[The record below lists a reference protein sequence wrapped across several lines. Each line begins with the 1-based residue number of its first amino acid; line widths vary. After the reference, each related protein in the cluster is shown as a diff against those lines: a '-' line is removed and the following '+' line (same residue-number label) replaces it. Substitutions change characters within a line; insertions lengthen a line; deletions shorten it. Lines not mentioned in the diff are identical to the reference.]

1 MTSKISFEQF
11 VPLALRTESRL
22 DAVKMDKETL
32 IALLR
37 VGIAA
42 GEVLDVVKKSVF
54 YNKPSK
60 FDANIIE
67 TLEQVQY
74 AFNDATDALN
84 CAYNDKPSEALDS
97 KNADYEL
104 NPRLLHCIL
113 GKFTESAELLS
124 AIHKT
129 LSTGTPL
136 DTVNVMEELG
146 DDQWYDAVIVDET
159 GIDLDTARFRVINK
173 LSIRYPDK
181 FDDVKASER
190 DLDAERKALEGN

>member
-1 MTSKISFEQF
+1 MQSEMSFEKF
-11 VPLALRTESRL
+11 VPLALRTESKL
-22 DAVKMDKETL
+22 DAVKVDKRTL
-32 IALLR
+32 IALLQ

-84 CAYNDKPSEALDS
+84 DAYNEKPSEALNSADS
-97 KNADYEL
+97 DYYIS
-104 NPRLLHCIL
+104 PRLLHGIL

-129 LSTGTPL
+129 LVNGTIL

-159 GIDLDTARFRVINK
+159 GIDLNTARSRVIDK
-173 LSIRYPDK
+173 LTIRYPDK

-190 DLDAERKALEGN
+190 DLDAERKALEGK

>member
-1 MTSKISFEQF
+1 MTSKMNFEQF
-11 VPLALRTESRL
+11 VPLALRTESKL
-22 DAVKMDKETL
+22 DSVRMDKTTL

-54 YNKPSK
+54 YNKPAK
-60 FDANIIE
+60 FDANIFE

-74 AFNDATDALN
+74 AFSEATDTLN
-84 CAYNDKPSEALDS
+84 DNYSGKPSEALVGDDS
-97 KNADYEL
+97 YNL
-104 NPRLLHCIL
+104 NPRLLHGIL

-124 AIHKT
+124 AVHKT
-129 LSTGTPL
+129 LVHGTDL
-136 DTVNVMEELG
+136 DVVNVMEELG

-159 GIDLDTARFRVINK
+159 GIDLDVARSRVINK
-173 LSIRYPDK
+173 LAIRYPDK